1 MCPLEH
7 MACYCLKY
15 IKQLGT
21 RVRCLLLLIT
31 SYIFLHTLCRFLSDE
46 TMTLTIV
53 RDDPFLNILFCCPLN
68 DFWLFLK
75 EKSHDSSL
83 IWFSIWFKFRCPVYG
98 VGRRPNKGGFLLV

>member
-1 MCPLEH
+1 MVYSEFYSIYARNKYSKTRINEMCPLEH

-15 IKQLGT
+15 VKQLGT

-53 RDDPFLNILFCCPLN
+53 RDDPFLKILFCCPLN
-68 DFWLFLK
+68 DFRFFFLK
-75 EKSHDSSL
+75 KKGHDSSSDMVL
-83 IWFSIWFKFRCPVYG
+83 
-98 VGRRPNKGGFLLV
+98 

>member
-7 MACYCLKY
+7 MACNCLKY
-15 IKQLGT
+15 VKQLGT

-53 RDDPFLNILFCCPLN
+53 RDDPFFNILFCCPLN
-68 DFWLFLK
+68 DFLF
-75 EKSHDSSL
+75 S
-83 IWFSIWFKFRCPVYG
+83 FFK
-98 VGRRPNKGGFLLV
+98 KKAMILVRYCYF